1 MTFEDLPNDWSDRPL
16 TDPALVS
23 DVLDLVVFE
32 KDRAAGA
39 VSFLLCDDEARLV
52 QPVTIG
58 ELPATMT
65 QDERVHFVSVMVEG
79 MGHCGAMVVAL
90 ARDDGLSI
98 TAEDQAWLRAAKQAC
113 GDDVRLLGVHVVTM
127 TGSRVVP
134 PPALDRSA

>member
-1 MTFEDLPNDWSDRPL
+1 MTFEDLPDNWDDCPL
-16 TDPALVS
+16 TDPALLS

-39 VSFLLCDDEARLV
+39 VSFLLCDEDARLV

-65 QDERVHFVSVMVEG
+65 QAERVHFVSVMVEG
-79 MGHCGAMVVAL
+79 MGHRGAMVVAL

-98 TAEDQAWLRAAKQAC
+98 TADDQAWCRAAQAAC
-113 GDDVRLLGVHVVTM
+113 GNDVRLLGVHVVTM

-134 PPALDRSA
+134 PAALDRSA

>member
-16 TDPALVS
+16 TDPALLS

-39 VSFLLCDDEARLV
+39 VSFLLCDDEGRLV

-65 QDERVHFVSVMVEG
+65 
-79 MGHCGAMVVAL
+79 
-90 ARDDGLSI
+90 
-98 TAEDQAWLRAAKQAC
+98 
-113 GDDVRLLGVHVVTM
+113 
-127 TGSRVVP
+127 
-134 PPALDRSA
+134 

>member
-1 MTFEDLPNDWSDRPL
+1 MTFEDLPDNWDDRPL
-16 TDPALVS
+16 TDPELLS
-23 DVLDLVVFE
+23 DVLDLVVLE

-39 VSFLLCDDEARLV
+39 VSFLLCDDNARLV

-58 ELPATMT
+58 DLPATMT
-65 QDERVHFVSVMVEG
+65 QAERVHFVSVMVEG
-79 MGHCGAMVVAL
+79 MGSSGAMVVAL

-98 TAEDQAWLRAAKQAC
+98 TARDLAWRRAAQEAC
-113 GDDVRLLGVHVVTM
+113 GNDVRLLGVHVVTM

>member
-1 MTFEDLPNDWSDRPL
+1 MTFEDLPNNWSDRPL

-23 DVLDLVVFE
+23 NVLDLVVFA

-58 ELPATMT
+58 ELPVTMT
-65 QDERVHFVSVMVEG
+65 QAERVRFVSVMVEG
-79 MGHCGAMVVAL
+79 MAHRGAMVVAL

-98 TAEDQAWLRAAKQAC
+98 TAEDLAWCRAAHEAC
-113 GDDVRLLGVHVVTM
+113 GSTVRLLGVHVVTM

-134 PPALDRSA
+134 AAA

>member
-39 VSFLLCDDEARLV
+39 VSFLLCDDEARLM

-58 ELPATMT
+58 ELPPTMT
-65 QDERVHFVSVMVEG
+65 QAERVQCVSVMVDG
-79 MGHCGAMVVAL
+79 MSHRGAMLVAL

-98 TAEDQAWLRAAKQAC
+98 TAEDQAWCRAAQQAC
-113 GDDVRLLGVHVVTM
+113 GSSVRLLGVHVVTM

-134 PPALDRSA
+134 PPALDVSA

>member
-1 MTFEDLPNDWSDRPL
+1 MTFEDLPDDWSDRPL

-52 QPVTIG
+52 QPFTIG

-65 QDERVHFVSVMVEG
+65 QAERMRCVSVMVEG
-79 MGHCGAMVVAL
+79 MGHRGAMLVAL

-98 TAEDQAWLRAAKQAC
+98 TAEDLAWCRAAEEAC
-113 GDDVRLLGVHVVTM
+113 GSSVRLLGVHVVTM

-134 PPALDRSA
+134 PPALDVSA